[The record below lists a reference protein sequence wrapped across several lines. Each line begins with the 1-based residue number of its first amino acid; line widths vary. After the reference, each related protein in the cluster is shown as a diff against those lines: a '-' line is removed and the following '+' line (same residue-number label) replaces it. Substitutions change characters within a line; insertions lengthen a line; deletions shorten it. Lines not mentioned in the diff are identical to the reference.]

1 VAEADATNLAGAG
14 TLPPDLVVIS
24 VGRVDRDLED
34 LLLRLDGA
42 AWQAVPRT
50 VLVARPEADSL
61 IRALNLGADD
71 VMVHPVNLPELN
83 ARLAAR
89 SRRRTGNDSS
99 QRSLWHHE
107 LKFDIL
113 EELSASGRSEQI
125 METLVRRVGLALDLA
140 RCSFILA
147 GSEDRYGRVVAVCES
162 PTVRDLRVDLKRY
175 PEIREA
181 LKTERTIFIPD
192 LKSHPLF
199 VEVRPFW
206 EQHKV
211 DADVRSVAVLPL
223 ALRGRPAGV
232 FLLRT
237 SREDADLT
245 QDQVS
250 FAEQML
256 RSAARLLETEERR
269 AGVARRQASALNTDM
284 LTGCGNLDALDR
296 RLQEEF
302 ERARR
307 YALSFSLIL
316 LDIDQLRVINERHGT
331 TVGDRVLAELGAV
344 LQQDM
349 RAPDFVSR
357 YGGDEFAVVLPETDL
372 EGARASVSR
381 IRKRVEEHHFPE
393 LPPQDRPKLSAGI
406 VTFPHPS
413 AGRTGDLFALVEA
426 ALLRGKAQTD
436 TRIGTAETVAA

>member
-1 VAEADATNLAGAG
+1 
-14 TLPPDLVVIS
+14 
-24 VGRVDRDLED
+24 
-34 LLLRLDGA
+34 
-42 AWQAVPRT
+42 
-50 VLVARPEADSL
+50 
-61 IRALNLGADD
+61 
-71 VMVHPVNLPELN
+71 
-83 ARLAAR
+83 
-89 SRRRTGNDSS
+89 
-99 QRSLWHHE
+99 
-107 LKFDIL
+107 
-113 EELSASGRSEQI
+113 
-125 METLVRRVGLALDLA
+125 VGLALDLA